1 MYHRAG
7 FGEVGG
13 RSYPGRC
20 NPHAWLK
27 SGAIQPAKWYPFP
40 RAEIFAPPAPGSHS
54 PFRGLFMSMVL
65 PRCSLLFV
73 IGVASGDAGGGWGCL
88 QASYS
93 DFDFHG
99 LMACSFKSA
108 AYGGS
113 IAGVSSERN
122 SDMLF
127 AAPTVIRWI

>member
-1 MYHRAG
+1 
-7 FGEVGG
+7 
-13 RSYPGRC
+13 
-20 NPHAWLK
+20 
-27 SGAIQPAKWYPFP
+27 
-40 RAEIFAPPAPGSHS
+40 
-54 PFRGLFMSMVL
+54 MVQKA
-65 PRCSLLFV
+65 R
-73 IGVASGDAGGGWGCL
+73 IGVSAYRRVGVELAGIRSVICNLSFIIREARASGDAGGGWGCL
-88 QASYS
+88 QAFYA

>member
-7 FGEVGG
+7 FGEVGE

-54 PFRGLFMSMVL
+54 PFRGLFMSMAL
-65 PRCSLLFV
+65 PRRDLSFV
-73 IGVASGDAGGGWGCL
+73 IGGASGDAGGGWGCL

-113 IAGVSSERN
+113 IAGVSSEGN